1 MYEEKDTIKEP
12 ILKVYLLGSRLY
24 NIHHKDS
31 DFDFIVVVDSEDEN
45 LMYDVKKERSDYH
58 IYSEKAFIKK
68 IKEHDIQVL
77 EAIFSEYD
85 LNKYMSY
92 FELDKELLRK
102 QISAVSSNSFV
113 KCKKKML
120 QGDEYIGKKSMYHSI
135 RILGYGIQIAKYGRI
150 VNYEAYNFYYDIV
163 MCKYDW
169 EEIHECF
176 KPIYNSMKSEFKILA
191 PIDKDFKK

>member
-1 MYEEKDTIKEP
+1 MYKEMDKIHEP
-12 ILKVYLLGSRLY
+12 ILNVYLYGSMLY
-24 NIHHKDS
+24 EVDHKKSDS
-31 DFDFIVVVDSEDEN
+31 DFIVVVDSQDED
-45 LMYDVKKERSDYH
+45 LMYDVRKENRDYH
-58 IYSEKAFIKK
+58 VYSEKAFINK

-85 LNKYMSY
+85 LGKYITH

-150 VNYEAYNFYYDIV
+150 VNYQAYNFYYDVV
-163 MCKYDW
+163 MGKYDW
-169 EEIHECF
+169 EEIKEYF

>member
-1 MYEEKDTIKEP
+1 
-12 ILKVYLLGSRLY
+12 
-24 NIHHKDS
+24 
-31 DFDFIVVVDSEDEN
+31 
-45 LMYDVKKERSDYH
+45 
-58 IYSEKAFIKK
+58 
-68 IKEHDIQVL
+68 
-77 EAIFSEYD
+77 
-85 LNKYMSY
+85 MSY
-92 FELDKELLRK
+92 FELNKELLRK

-150 VNYEAYNFYYDIV
+150 VNYEAYNFYYDVV

-169 EEIHECF
+169 EEIHEYF

>member
-1 MYEEKDTIKEP
+1 MYKEMDKIHEP
-12 ILKVYLLGSRLY
+12 ILNVYLHGSILY
-24 NIHHKDS
+24 EVDHEKSDS
-31 DFDFIVVVDSEDEN
+31 DFIVVVDSQDED
-45 LMYDVKKERSDYH
+45 LMYDVRKENKDYH
-58 IYSEKAFIKK
+58 VYSEKAFINK
-68 IKEHDIQVL
+68 IKEHDIQAL

-85 LNKYMSY
+85 LGKYITY

-135 RILGYGIQIAKYGRI
+135 RILGYGIQIAKYGHI
-150 VNYEAYNFYYDIV
+150 VNYQAYNFYYDVV
-163 MCKYDW
+163 MRKYDW
-169 EEIHECF
+169 EEIKEYF
-176 KPIYNSMKSEFKILA
+176 QPIYNSMKSEFKILA